1 MRRFSF
7 RRLLSCGSLAVLLPV
22 FAGHTISCGSKTVP
36 STTSPPFTA
45 APATTYYVNC
55 GAGNDAN
62 SGTSASA
69 PWGSLDKVNS
79 TTFQPGDSILF
90 ARGAVCNGQLKAKGS
105 GSSSAVIAL
114 ADYGAGALPLISA
127 GTNQSALTLFD
138 QSYWE
143 IKNLETTGGDPYGI
157 WVTGNTANAV
167 IHHIYLSNVAVHD
180 VTGTPTQKPSGLIVF
195 HTTGTGESFDDVLVD
210 GASAYNTSQ
219 WAGIY
224 ADGATWSS
232 PAGIKGTNITFRN
245 CTVHD
250 VGGDG
255 IVIHITR
262 NALIEKCTAY
272 NTGQTTVTSIGT
284 PSAIWNWDCDTC
296 TVQFNEAYLSHTP
309 TNHDGG
315 DYDSDSNN
323 NNITIQYNY
332 GHDADGY
339 CVSVFGAEGQ
349 DTNVNTIIRYNVCS
363 NNGRHP
369 NKAGQGDFF
378 YSTWDG
384 GTILNSQVYNNTSYW
399 NPANSTAYALNVQSA
414 FDSSQPNYFVNNII
428 FATVPGMENY
438 SATSGKGLTSD
449 YNIYWYTGSG
459 SPQWQAN
466 AVDYGSLGAWQGAMG
481 MDSHSLFAD
490 PLLNSP
496 TYHDVGRPTTAFTLA
511 TGSPAVNAGWN
522 MGNMGGQDFFG
533 NALPTSGAVD
543 IGACQAP

>member
-22 FAGHTISCGSKTVP
+22 FAGHTISCGSKTIP

-339 CVSVFGAEGQ
+339 CVSVFGAGGQ
-349 DTNVNTIIRYNVCS
+349 DTNVNTTIRYNV
-363 NNGRHP
+363 
-369 NKAGQGDFF
+369 
-378 YSTWDG
+378 
-384 GTILNSQVYNNTSYW
+384 
-399 NPANSTAYALNVQSA
+399 
-414 FDSSQPNYFVNNII
+414 
-428 FATVPGMENY
+428 
-438 SATSGKGLTSD
+438 
-449 YNIYWYTGSG
+449 
-459 SPQWQAN
+459 
-466 AVDYGSLGAWQGAMG
+466 
-481 MDSHSLFAD
+481 
-490 PLLNSP
+490 
-496 TYHDVGRPTTAFTLA
+496 
-511 TGSPAVNAGWN
+511 
-522 MGNMGGQDFFG
+522 
-533 NALPTSGAVD
+533 
-543 IGACQAP
+543 